1 MVTKVNQDIP
11 LMAHLMRRAGFGATR
26 EELEAYCAK
35 GYEATVEELLHPER
49 VPDLELDLISRY
61 QGDWLYHD
69 NWQSNNIYWTYRMI
83 NSKRHLEEKITLFWH
98 GILCASYS
106 KVEENIEMFNY
117 IEMFRRYGLDSFRKL
132 LLKLSREPAMLF
144 FLDNTESHKYAINE
158 NYGRELLEL
167 FSLGV
172 GMDGHPNYTEDDV
185 KVCAQALTGWTR
197 QNPIP
202 RVPYGGYG
210 WEFKYDPADHN
221 DDEKTF
227 LGEKGRFNGEEVID
241 IIVKQPACARFVS
254 RHLYNFFVADE
265 PQMPAWQDTPPR
277 DPAAIKMLEDEYFRS
292 NYDIRSMLRVLFNF
306 NFFKN
311 ARFTRLKSPAEL
323 VIGVARLVEGFKEP
337 TQESVG
343 LHHDM
348 ANMGMQLQDPPTVEG
363 WHTGQEW
370 INSGALV
377 ERINFA
383 SGLLGNTDLPG
394 VRAMVDRLAAQS
406 SLSPEQFVDGCLE
419 LLGPVWVSED
429 TKHIL
434 VAEVR
439 RDGELRT
446 TTDEERRAFTRRVAE
461 MLQLI
466 TATPEYQLC

>member
-1 MVTKVNQDIP
+1 
-11 LMAHLMRRAGFGATR
+11 
-26 EELEAYCAK
+26 
-35 GYEATVEELLHPER
+35 
-49 VPDLELDLISRY
+49 
-61 QGDWLYHD
+61 
-69 NWQSNNIYWTYRMI
+69 
-83 NSKRHLEEKITLFWH
+83 
-98 GILCASYS
+98 
-106 KVEENIEMFNY
+106 
-117 IEMFRRYGLDSFRKL
+117 
-132 LLKLSREPAMLF
+132 
-144 FLDNTESHKYAINE
+144 
-158 NYGRELLEL
+158 
-167 FSLGV
+167 
-172 GMDGHPNYTEDDV
+172 
-185 KVCAQALTGWTR
+185 
-197 QNPIP
+197 
-202 RVPYGGYG
+202 
-210 WEFKYDPADHN
+210 
-221 DDEKTF
+221 
-227 LGEKGRFNGEEVID
+227 
-241 IIVKQPACARFVS
+241 
-254 RHLYNFFVADE
+254 
-265 PQMPAWQDTPPR
+265 
-277 DPAAIKMLEDEYFRS
+277 
-292 NYDIRSMLRVLFNF
+292 MLRVLFNS

-323 VIGVARLVEGFKEP
+323 VIGMARLVEGFKEP

-419 LLGPVWVSED
+419 LLGPVWVSEN